1 MNTMSDPKD
10 RIIFDNV
17 SKFYGEVLGVN
28 RVSLSIPPGVT
39 TLVGPNGSGKTTLM
53 NLMTGLVQPSSGTIS
68 VLGLSPANADQFFRE
83 VGYCTQFDSFPRG
96 LTGWDFMID
105 SLLLYGMSEMD
116 AFKLATDALKRVSL
130 GEAAHRKIAGYSK
143 GMRQKIRLAQAIAH
157 HPRVLVLDEPLNGL
171 DPMARSESLALFV
184 ELSRQGMHL
193 VISSHILD
201 EVDRISDRVVLIT
214 GGYLIAEGSIH
225 QVREEV
231 RDKPMQVLI
240 RCDRPD
246 LLASK
251 MFAVNHCVEA
261 RLHADGRGVFLR
273 TGDIDQFY
281 TLLNGIAVEGLIK
294 IETVAPADDDAQ
306 AIYQYLI
313 GSDGSAS

>member
-1 MNTMSDPKD
+1 MSDQ
-10 RIIFDNV
+10 IVFENV

-28 RVSLSIPPGVT
+28 RVSLNLPPGIT

-53 NLMTGLVQPSSGTIS
+53 NLMTGLVQPSSGRIS
-68 VLGLSPANADQFFRE
+68 VLGIEPGDAYAFFRA

-96 LTGWDFMID
+96 LTGWDFLID
-105 SLLLYGMSEMD
+105 SLLLYGISKMD
-116 AFKLATDALKRVSL
+116 AVRFA
-130 GEAAHRKIAGYSK
+130 GEAIERVRLGDAAMRKIAGYSK

-171 DPMARSESLALFV
+171 DPMARAESLALFE

-193 VISSHILD
+193 VVSSHILD

-214 GGYLIAEGSIH
+214 GGYVVAEGNI
-225 QVREEV
+225 QEVRREV
-231 RDKPMQVLI
+231 RDKPMQVVI
-240 RCDRPD
+240 RCNCPE
-246 LLASK
+246 LLASR
-251 MFAVNHCVEA
+251 MFSLNHCVEA

-273 TGDIDQFY
+273 TGDIDEFY
-281 TLLNGIAVEGLIK
+281 RLLNSIALEGSIR
-294 IETVAPADDDAQ
+294 IEAVAPVDDDTQ

-313 GSDGSAS
+313 GSEGVAS

>member
-1 MNTMSDPKD
+1 MTASD
-10 RIIFDNV
+10 RIIFEDV
-17 SKFYGEVLGVN
+17 SKFYGDVLGVN
-28 RVSLSIPPGVT
+28 RVSLSLPPGVT

-53 NLMTGLVQPSSGTIS
+53 NLMTGLVQPSSGRIS
-68 VLGLSPANADQFFRE
+68 VLGLTPGDPHQFFRE

-96 LTGWDFMID
+96 LTGWEFVFE
-105 SLLLYGMSEMD
+105 SLLLHGMSGVD
-116 AFKLATDALKRVSL
+116 AHRLAYEALDRVQL
-130 GEAAHRKIAGYSK
+130 REAAHRKVAGYSK

-171 DPMARSESLALFV
+171 DPIARAESLALFE

-214 GGYLIAEGSIH
+214 GGYLVAEGNIH
-225 QVREEV
+225 SVRSEV

-240 RCDRPD
+240 RCDRPE
-246 LLASK
+246 LLASR
-251 MFAVNHCVEA
+251 MFSVNHCVEA
-261 RLHADGRGVFLR
+261 RLHSDGQGVFLR
-273 TGDIDQFY
+273 TSDIDEFY
-281 TLLNGIAVEGLIK
+281 RLLNGIATEGLVK
-294 IETVAPADDDAQ
+294 IEAVAPADDDTR

-313 GSDGSAS
+313 GSEGGPS

>member
-1 MNTMSDPKD
+1 MNAMND

-28 RVSLSIPPGVT
+28 RISLTIPPGVT

-53 NLMTGLVQPSSGTIS
+53 NLMTGLVQPSSGAVS
-68 VLGLSPANADQFFRE
+68 VLGLAPGDATQFFRE

-96 LTGWDFMID
+96 LTGWEFLMDGLM
-105 SLLLYGMSEMD
+105 LHGMNPAE
-116 AFKLATDALKRVSL
+116 AFKLAHEALERVKL
-130 GEAAHRKIAGYSK
+130 GNSAFRKIAGYSK

-157 HPRVLVLDEPLNGL
+157 HPRVMVLDEPLNGL
-171 DPMARSESLALFV
+171 DPMARAESLALFE
-184 ELSRQGMHL
+184 ELGRQGMHL

-214 GGYLIAEGSIH
+214 GGYLIAEGNIH
-225 QVREEV
+225 QVRQEV

-240 RCDRPD
+240 RCDKPE

-261 RLHADGRGVFLR
+261 RLHADGGGVFLR

-281 TLLNGIAVEGLIK
+281 TLLNGIAVEGLVK
-294 IETVAPADDDAQ
+294 IQAVAPADDDAYS
-306 AIYQYLI
+306 IYQYLI
-313 GSDGSAS
+313 GSEGGAAK

>member
-1 MNTMSDPKD
+1 MTDQ
-10 RIIFDNV
+10 IVFENV

-28 RVSLSIPPGVT
+28 RVSLYLPPGIT

-53 NLMTGLVQPSSGTIS
+53 NLMTGLVQPSSGRIS
-68 VLGLSPANADQFFRE
+68 VLGIEPGDAYAFFRA

-96 LTGWDFMID
+96 LTGWDFLID
-105 SLLLYGMSEMD
+105 GLLLYGITKMD
-116 AFKLATDALKRVSL
+116 AVRFASEAIERVRLGDA
-130 GEAAHRKIAGYSK
+130 AMRKIAGYSK

-171 DPMARSESLALFV
+171 DPMARAESLALFE

-193 VISSHILD
+193 VVSSHILD

-214 GGYLIAEGSIH
+214 GGYVVAEGNI
-225 QVREEV
+225 QEVRREV
-231 RDKPMQVLI
+231 RDKPMQVVI
-240 RCDRPD
+240 RCNCPE
-246 LLASK
+246 LLASR
-251 MFAVNHCVEA
+251 MFSLNHCVEA

-273 TGDIDQFY
+273 TGDIDEFY
-281 TLLNGIAVEGLIK
+281 RLLNSIALEGSIR
-294 IETVAPADDDAQ
+294 IESVAPVDDDTQ

-313 GSDGSAS
+313 GSEGVAS

>member
-1 MNTMSDPKD
+1 MTD
-10 RIIFDNV
+10 RIVFENV

-28 RVSLSIPPGVT
+28 RVSLNLPPGIT

-53 NLMTGLVQPSSGTIS
+53 NLMTGLVQPSSGRIS
-68 VLGLSPANADQFFRE
+68 VLGIEPGDAYAFFRA

-96 LTGWDFMID
+96 LTGWNFLID
-105 SLLLYGMSEMD
+105 SLLLYGISKMD
-116 AFKLATDALKRVSL
+116 AVRFA
-130 GEAAHRKIAGYSK
+130 GEAIERVHLGDAAMRKIAGYSK

-171 DPMARSESLALFV
+171 DPMAHAESLALFE

-193 VISSHILD
+193 VVSSHILD

-214 GGYLIAEGSIH
+214 GGYVVAEGNIH
-225 QVREEV
+225 EVRREV
-231 RDKPMQVLI
+231 RDKPMQVVI
-240 RCDRPD
+240 RCNCPEM
-246 LLASK
+246 LASR
-251 MFAVNHCVEA
+251 MFSLNHCVEA

-273 TGDIDQFY
+273 TGDIDEFY
-281 TLLNGIAVEGLIK
+281 RLLNSIALEGSIR
-294 IETVAPADDDAQ
+294 IEAVAPVDDDTQ

-313 GSDGSAS
+313 GSEGVAS

>member
-1 MNTMSDPKD
+1 MADQ
-10 RIIFDNV
+10 IVFENV

-28 RVSLSIPPGVT
+28 RVSLNLPPGIT

-53 NLMTGLVQPSSGTIS
+53 NLMTGLVQPSSGRIS
-68 VLGLSPANADQFFRE
+68 VLGIEPGDAYAFFRA

-96 LTGWDFMID
+96 LTGWDFLID
-105 SLLLYGMSEMD
+105 SLLLYGISRMD
-116 AFKLATDALKRVSL
+116 AVRFA
-130 GEAAHRKIAGYSK
+130 GEAIERVRLGDAAMRKIAGYSK

-171 DPMARSESLALFV
+171 DPMARAESLALFE

-193 VISSHILD
+193 VVSSHILD

-214 GGYLIAEGSIH
+214 GGYVVAEGNI
-225 QVREEV
+225 QEVRREV
-231 RDKPMQVLI
+231 RDKPMQVVI
-240 RCDRPD
+240 RCNCPE
-246 LLASK
+246 LLASR
-251 MFAVNHCVEA
+251 MFSLNHCVEA

-273 TGDIDQFY
+273 TGDIDEFY
-281 TLLNGIAVEGLIK
+281 RLLNSIALEGSIR
-294 IETVAPADDDAQ
+294 IEAVAPVDDDTQ

-313 GSDGSAS
+313 GSEGVAS